1 MSARIAQAQGDERI
15 VRFSETEIME
25 IVRGDSLPFSFSEM
39 AAQLRA
45 SIKLDRPLL
54 QERLW
59 RMIRAW
65 QRLEADGAEIA
76 LLRQVR
82 ASLAMVHCLNI
93 EKQKRSQIPDSEV
106 LRSEFELIRQDMA
119 LLLKR
124 VEYRM
129 IMIELLE
136 YGNYLKLDEGAT
148 GIASLRHPSLSATG
162 DSTRNDEEK
171 KAGEEGR

>member
-1 MSARIAQAQGDERI
+1 MSARIAQAQGADRI
-15 VRFSETEIME
+15 VRFSEIEIME
-25 IVRGDSLPFSFSEM
+25 IVLGDSLPFSFLEM
-39 AAQLRA
+39 TAQLRV

-65 QRLEADGAEIA
+65 QRLEADRAEIA

-82 ASLAMVHCLNI
+82 ASLAMVHCLNL

-136 YGNYLKLDEGAT
+136 CGGYLKLDEGKV
-148 GIASLRHPSLSATG
+148 GIAGQGPANIWLVSPVAG
-162 DSTRNDEEK
+162 NDDDK